1 MAFTPDPTYQGFNY
15 QNTAQSISPFAQGA
29 QNFANIASPI
39 ASIAGIGLGAYGAYK
54 QNQAMEK
61 QYDLQ
66 RKMWEAEQE
75 RLRQQEA
82 KQERQLELDN
92 ALKYG
97 NYAQGEEDRA
107 LSSYGNYA
115 SRVGM

>member
-1 MAFTPDPTYQGFNY
+1 MGFTPDPTYQGFNY
-15 QNTAQSISPFAQGA
+15 QTAQTPNAF
-29 QNFANIASPI
+29 QNFASVAQPI
-39 ASIAGIGLGAYGAYK
+39 ASIAGIGLGAYGSYK

-61 QYDLQ
+61 QYELQ
-66 RKMWEAEQE
+66 KKMWEAEQE
-75 RLRQQEA
+75 RLREQEA
-82 KQERQLELDN
+82 KQARQLELDN
-92 ALKYG
+92 ALRYG